1 MNVKQA
7 AQVIR
12 DRVTMEEII
21 SLYGYSARRGS
32 MCCPFHGE
40 RNPSLKIYPRT
51 GGWHCFGC
59 GKGGSVIDFVMEHE
73 GCGFPEA
80 VRAID
85 GAMRLGL
92 MDPHEDPMEARK
104 EQQKQEYLDRFV
116 EAVGAY
122 LDLLVMQIERE
133 RKTRLDMV
141 RILEDKRDTDPQGLT
156 ADEWTEILKW
166 ADEDQYDEYKQER
179 IEAFR
184 EEVATWRRKARRAT

>member
-1 MNVKQA
+1 M
-7 AQVIR
+7 
-12 DRVTMEEII
+12 TMEEILG
-21 SLYGYSARRGS
+21 LYGYKTRRSA

-40 RNPSLKIYPRT
+40 KNPSLKIYPRT

-73 GCGFPEA
+73 GCSFPEA

-92 MDPHEDPMEARK
+92 VDPHEDPMEARK
-104 EQQKQEYLDRFV
+104 ERQKQEYLDRFV
-116 EAVGAY
+116 EAVNAY
-122 LDLLVMQIERE
+122 LDLLNMQIERE
-133 RKTRLDMV
+133 RKTRIDMV
-141 RILEDKRDTDPQGLT
+141 RILEDKRDTDKQALT

-166 ADEDQYDEYKQER
+166 SDEDQFDEYRKDR

-184 EEVATWRRKARRAT
+184 EEVAAWRRKARRAT